1 MKNWILKIVA
11 LVLVLATFAS
21 FAVACNKTDDPDDTG
36 KTPSDSENKDT
47 GSGSGSETGGGD
59 EVPPVEVEDGLPEML
74 MDGYEFVILCRENVM
89 FFQEATAEDGT
100 GDQIS
105 QAIYD
110 RNYYVENEYDCIISA
125 VGVTEAPES
134 TLTATWNK
142 SVSSGESIY
151 KLGLGHMM
159 YTGSEALN
167 GTMLDLKSLP
177 YIDMD
182 QPYWHK
188 SMQEAIEVN
197 NKVYFTA
204 SDFCTSSIYYTWHMV
219 FNMDDCVERD
229 IDIYGMVDDGT
240 WTIGN
245 LWEIVSKCYVDDGD
259 GTVEFE
265 EDYFG
270 FVTHENTA
278 ISNWTFALEIPVTT
292 NPSAGDI
299 SILFGSDRSIK
310 AAELIY
316 DLLFESNNGAV
327 IYKGTEVGAT
337 FDPENVDMKIT
348 TKFGNGEALIVA
360 TKIFALENLRT
371 SDVKYGIVPYPK
383 FDEEQKNYYSHVDG
397 RASLL
402 FVPYTLPEYEEE
414 FVGLLL
420 EALSAATTEYINP
433 VIQKAALLGRY
444 SEDSKAYQMLQ
455 DTLNGRTYA
464 FAYVYDQASSTKPYW
479 QYQRMMAS
487 RTDAFMDTWKAKAR
501 VAERDFKELAKK
513 LAKLHTTQKK

>member
-1 MKNWILKIVA
+1 MKNWILRIVA

-21 FAVACNKTDDPDDTG
+21 FAMACNKTDEPDDTG
-36 KTPSDSENKDT
+36 KKPSDSTSNGGSDSEKDT
-47 GSGSGSETGGGD
+47 DDSTVIVDD
-59 EVPPVEVEDGLPEML
+59 ELPDTMT

-110 RNYYVENEYDCIISA
+110 RNYFVENEYDCIISA
-125 VGVTEAPES
+125 LGVTESPES
-134 TLTATWNK
+134 TLTATWNR
-142 SVSSGESIY
+142 SVTAGESMY

-159 YTGSEALN
+159 YTGTEALN
-167 GTMLDLKSLP
+167 GSMLDLKSLP
-177 YIDMD
+177 YVNMD
-182 QPYWHK
+182 NPYWHK
-188 SMQEAIEVN
+188 SMQEAVEVN
-197 NKVYFTA
+197 GKVYFTA

-219 FNMDDCVERD
+219 FNMDDCNERD
-229 IDIYGMVDDGT
+229 IDIYGMVEDGT
-240 WTIGN
+240 WTISN
-245 LWEIVSKCYVDDGD
+245 LWDIVSKCYVDDGD
-259 GTVEFE
+259 ATVEFE

-278 ISNWTFALEIPVTT
+278 ITNWTFALEVPVTT
-292 NPSAGDI
+292 NPSSGDL
-299 SILFGSDRSIK
+299 SVLFGNDRSIK
-310 AAELIY
+310 AGELIY

-371 SDVKYGIVPYPK
+371 SEEKYGIVPYPK
-383 FDEEQKNYYSHVDG
+383 FDEEQQKYYSHVDG

-402 FVPYTLPEYEEE
+402 FVPYTLPEIEEE
-414 FVGLLL
+414 YVGMLL

-455 DTLNGRTYA
+455 QTLDGRTYA

-479 QYQRMMAS
+479 QYQRMMAA
-487 RTDAFMDTWKAKAR
+487 RTDAFMDSWKAKAR
-501 VAERDFKELAKK
+501 VAERDFKTIAQK
-513 LAKLHTTQKK
+513 LAKLHTGKK